1 MANIITCF
9 RILCSIML
17 VFFPI
22 SSVKFLITYMLC
34 GLTDVMDGI
43 VARKTNTVSDL
54 GAKLDTG
61 ADFIFV
67 VVLLI
72 KILSV
77 IDVPVWLWI
86 WVIAIAGIKIGNV
99 IYGFI
104 YMGRFMVEHTIMNK
118 VTGILLFLLPVTVFF
133 VEIQYSAMV
142 VCSIATFS
150 AIQEGYYIREGREIV

>member
-22 SSVKFLITYMLC
+22 SSAQFFITYMFC

-43 VARKTNTVSDL
+43 VARKTNTVSDF

-67 VVLLI
+67 VVLLT

-99 IYGFI
+99 ICGFI
-104 YMGRFMVEHTIMNK
+104 YMGRFIVEHTIMNK
-118 VTGILLFLLPVTVFF
+118 VTGILLFLLPLTVFF
-133 VEIQYSAMV
+133 VEMKYSAMA

>member
-17 VFFPI
+17 VFFSI
-22 SSVKFLITYMLC
+22 SSVQFFITYMFC

-43 VARKTNTVSDL
+43 VARKTNTVSDF

-72 KILSV
+72 KILLV

-104 YMGRFMVEHTIMNK
+104 YMGRFIVEHTIMNK
-118 VTGILLFLLPVTVFF
+118 VTGILLFLLPLTVFF
-133 VEIQYSAMV
+133 VEMKYSAMA

-150 AIQEGYYIREGREIV
+150 AIQEGYYIKEGREIV

>member
-1 MANIITCF
+1 MQYNVSVFSNII
-9 RILCSIML
+9 CSIFYYIHVL
-17 VFFPI
+17 WI
-22 SSVKFLITYMLC
+22 DRCNGWNYCK
-34 GLTDVMDGI
+34 
-43 VARKTNTVSDL
+43 
-54 GAKLDTG
+54 KLDTG
-61 ADFIFV
+61 ADFIYV
-67 VVLLI
+67 VVLLL

-104 YMGRFMVEHTIMNK
+104 YMGRFMVAHTIMNK
-118 VTGILLFLLPVTVFF
+118 FTGILLFLLPLTVFI
-133 VEIQYSAMV
+133 VEMKYSAMA

>member
-22 SSVKFLITYMLC
+22 SSVQFFITYMFC

-43 VARKTNTVSDL
+43 VARKTNTVSDF

-67 VVLLI
+67 IVLLI
-72 KILSV
+72 KILLV

-99 IYGFI
+99 IYAFI
-104 YMGRFMVEHTIMNK
+104 YMGRFIVEHTIMNK
-118 VTGILLFLLPVTVFF
+118 VTGILLFLLPLTVFF
-133 VEIQYSAMV
+133 VEMKYSVMA

-150 AIQEGYYIREGREIV
+150 AIQEGYYIKEGREIV

>member
-1 MANIITCF
+1 MQHNVSFFPYFI
-9 RILCSIML
+9 CSI
-17 VFFPI
+17 FYYI
-22 SSVKFLITYMLC
+22 H
-34 GLTDVMDGI
+34 
-43 VARKTNTVSDL
+43 
-54 GAKLDTG
+54 
-61 ADFIFV
+61 
-67 VVLLI
+67 VLLF

>member
-22 SSVKFLITYMLC
+22 SSVQFFITYMFC

-43 VARKTNTVSDL
+43 VARKTNTVSDF

-104 YMGRFMVEHTIMNK
+104 YMGRFIVEHTIMNK
-118 VTGILLFLLPVTVFF
+118 VTGILLFLLPLTVFF
-133 VEIQYSAMV
+133 VEMKYSAMA

-150 AIQEGYYIREGREIV
+150 AIQEGYYIKEGREIV

>member
-1 MANIITCF
+1 
-9 RILCSIML
+9 
-17 VFFPI
+17 
-22 SSVKFLITYMLC
+22 MLC

-43 VARKTNTVSDL
+43 VARKTNTVSDF

-67 VVLLI
+67 VVLLT

-104 YMGRFMVEHTIMNK
+104 YRGRFMVEHTIMNK
-118 VTGILLFLLPVTVFF
+118 VTGILLFLLPLTVFLI
-133 VEIQYSAMV
+133 EMKYSVMA

>member
-22 SSVKFLITYMLC
+22 SSVQFFITYMLC
-34 GLTDVMDGI
+34 GLTDVMDG
-43 VARKTNTVSDL
+43 
-54 GAKLDTG
+54 
-61 ADFIFV
+61 
-67 VVLLI
+67 
-72 KILSV
+72 
-77 IDVPVWLWI
+77 
-86 WVIAIAGIKIGNV
+86 IAGIKIGNV

-118 VTGILLFLLPVTVFF
+118 VTGILLFLLPLTVFLI
-133 VEIQYSAMV
+133 EMKYSAMA

>member
-9 RILCSIML
+9 RISCSIIL

-22 SSVKFLITYMLC
+22 SSVQFFITYMFC

-43 VARKTNTVSDL
+43 VARKTNTVSDF

-67 VVLLI
+67 VVLLT

-104 YMGRFMVEHTIMNK
+104 YMGRFMVAHTIMNK
-118 VTGILLFLLPVTVFF
+118 FTGILLFLLPLTVFI
-133 VEIQYSAMV
+133 VEMKYSAMA

>member
-22 SSVKFLITYMLC
+22 SSVHFFITYMLC

-43 VARKTNTVSDL
+43 VARKTNTVSDF

-67 VVLLI
+67 VVLLP
-72 KILSV
+72 L
-77 IDVPVWLWI
+77 
-86 WVIAIAGIKIGNV
+86 
-99 IYGFI
+99 
-104 YMGRFMVEHTIMNK
+104 
-118 VTGILLFLLPVTVFF
+118 TVFLI
-133 VEIQYSAMV
+133 EMKYSAMA

>member
-1 MANIITCF
+1 M
-9 RILCSIML
+9 
-17 VFFPI
+17 
-22 SSVKFLITYMLC
+22 
-34 GLTDVMDGI
+34 
-43 VARKTNTVSDL
+43 
-54 GAKLDTG
+54 DTG

-118 VTGILLFLLPVTVFF
+118 VTGILLFLLPLTVFI
-133 VEIQYSAMV
+133 VEMKYSAMA

-150 AIQEGYYIREGREIV
+150 AIQEGYYIKEGREIV

>member
-22 SSVKFLITYMLC
+22 SSVQFFITYMFC

-43 VARKTNTVSDL
+43 VARKTNTVSDF

-67 VVLLI
+67 VVMLT

-104 YMGRFMVEHTIMNK
+104 YM
-118 VTGILLFLLPVTVFF
+118 
-133 VEIQYSAMV
+133 
-142 VCSIATFS
+142 
-150 AIQEGYYIREGREIV
+150 